1 MPISKKA
8 PFSALETLDDDFFS
22 SLRMFERKLLR
33 SFTLIAYA
41 NEDHFFF
48 AALIVD
54 PFVFFP
60 RKRSAFIRRGKEVNG
75 TRRRPVGIFFFS
87 LSREDFFSHFTF
99 NGCKGDFF
107 LFCIF
112 TLWRKKSLAWMSLKS
127 TFLSYELLVML

>member
-1 MPISKKA
+1 M
-8 PFSALETLDDDFFS
+8 
-22 SLRMFERKLLR
+22 RKLCIKLFFYYGIV
-33 SFTLIAYA
+33 SNAHFEKSTLFRIRNVRWWFFFHPSACSRENYWEA
-41 NEDHFFF
+41 SLSSRMQIRIIFF

-60 RKRSAFIRRGKEVNG
+60 RKRSTFIRKGKEVNG

-107 LFCIF
+107 CFASS
-112 TLWRKKSLAWMSLKS
+112 R
-127 TFLSYELLVML
+127 YG